1 MSKYASLHAGLL
13 ARKGEAEPAIPSG
26 FSGTSYV
33 DRPPA
38 RTSASPP
45 EDRRDVEQRRDRPLL
60 PPKRAGA
67 DADAGTPRQGCCAG
81 GEPPDL
87 AADPHAGLART
98 GRAEVRLTG
107 EQKRRLRTVAVQT
120 GQSQQR
126 ILSAALD
133 AWLDGL
139 CETEMRHCSC
149 LKARPPEPGSR

>member
-26 FSGTSYV
+26 FSGTSHV

-38 RTSASPP
+38 RTSAS
-45 EDRRDVEQRRDRPLL
+45 PLL

-98 GRAEVRLTG
+98 GRAEVRLTA
-107 EQKRRLRTVAVQT
+107 EQKRRLRTVSVQT

-139 CETEMRHCSC
+139 CEAEMRHCAC